1 MGELKMFEKLMD
13 KLVNFFRDFKYLK
26 LPTSTLFAFLGVLL
40 ALFYISTKEFK
51 IKAKAPV
58 TAAANKPFTS
68 SISGTGIIESVGKN
82 IDIAPYYAGRVAEVF
97 VKEGDSVNINS
108 PLFKLNDLETRA
120 GLASIKAELDAQN
133 AVLKNIKQ
141 QYSRLE
147 NLENKSAVSEQDI
160 SSKALELEKANADF
174 RKLEARIREQE
185 ILLEH
190 SIIKSTVAGKVLQVN
205 IRAGEYI
212 IPSSNP
218 APIVLAEDKQ
228 YQVRVDIDEINASHI
243 RPNQKAYA
251 FLKGDTSKKFPLEFV
266 RIEPYMVPKK
276 DLTGNTAERHDI
288 RVLQII
294 YYCKKPEFPI
304 YIGQQLEI
312 YLEKS

>member
-1 MGELKMFEKLMD
+1 MFKKLMD
-13 KLVNFFRDFKYLK
+13 KLVNFFKDFKYLK
-26 LPTSTLFAFLGVLL
+26 LPASTLFAVLGVLL

-51 IKAKAPV
+51 IKAKAPI
-58 TAAANKPFTS
+58 TASANKPFTA

-82 IDIAPYYAGRVAEVF
+82 IDIAPYFAGRVAEVF
-97 VKEGDSVNINS
+97 IKEGDSVNINS
-108 PLFKLNDLETRA
+108 PLFRVNDLETRA
-120 GLASIKAELDAQN
+120 GLDSIKAELDAQN
-133 AVLKNIKQ
+133 AVLKNIQQ
-141 QYSRLE
+141 QYTRLE

-160 SSKALELEKANADF
+160 SSKALELEKAKADF
-174 RKLEARIREQE
+174 KKLEARIKEQE
-185 ILLEH
+185 LILEH
-190 SIIKSTVAGKVLQVN
+190 SIIRSTITGKILQVN
-205 IRAGEYI
+205 IRAGEYVN
-212 IPSSNP
+212 PSSNP
-218 APIVLAEDKQ
+218 APVILAEDNQ

-294 YYCKKPEFPI
+294 YYCEKPDFPI

-312 YLEKS
+312 YIRKS